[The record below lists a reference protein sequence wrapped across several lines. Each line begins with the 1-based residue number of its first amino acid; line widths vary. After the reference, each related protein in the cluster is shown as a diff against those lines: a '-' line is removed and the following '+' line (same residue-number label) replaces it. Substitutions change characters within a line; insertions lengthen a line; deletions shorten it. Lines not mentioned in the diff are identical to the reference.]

1 MVLPYDEDS
10 GPFPVYRVLLDEH
23 NELSPEAE
31 IHWQEIE
38 ALRPEAEKRHQP
50 VQDADEHRRQVES
63 DLTGEVYRRIHASGV
78 KRSAVCFSGGGI
90 RSATFGLGILQGL
103 AHHGLLHQM
112 DYLST
117 VSGGGYLGSW
127 LSAWIYR
134 ERRPANADADVM
146 TGAEACQ
153 KVETELAAPPCTP
166 LRPEPDP
173 IHHLRT
179 FSRYMSPKLGLLS
192 ADTWTLVAIFLRNL
206 LLNWLV
212 LLPLLAA
219 VLMVPR
225 LSVWVLGLAPRE
237 QSYHRLVLGVS
248 VACGIFAIAYVF
260 ANLPSAKSKF
270 PDRYRGQ
277 WWFLWLCLLP
287 LGVMAIGSTI
297 FWAWTR
303 MHTTPEALPFVG
315 FGLLLNVGGFL
326 VSRIWVRSAPWA
338 FLVSLATG
346 TLGGLLVWLA
356 ARQLFPLVIEVRDV
370 ELYVCFSAP
379 LLLWLFLVA
388 ATLFVGLS
396 SYHMNDGDR
405 EWLARSGAW
414 VLIAIFVRSSVS
426 ALVIFGPQ
434 MLTSGI
440 SLGLPWLFSALGGA
454 SGLVTL
460 VLGRS
465 AKTAAT
471 KKNGEGGASLAD
483 LALKVAAPIFTVI
496 FFSALALA
504 TSWLLGR
511 ISAEPHDPMSVLFLA
526 DSRALLGVTIGLLA
540 ISGFMGLFIDVN
552 GFSLHAAYR
561 DRLIRAYLGASRP
574 HGFRKP
580 DPFTGFDQRDNI
592 LMRDLKGNRPLHV
605 INMALNLVAGKNL
618 AWQDRKA
625 ESFTVTPLYAG
636 SYPLGYRRTLEY
648 GLHRGRRPRAQRDA
662 ISLGTALAI
671 SGAAASPNMGYHS
684 SAVVTFLLAL
694 FNVRLGWWLGNP
706 GDHGDNTYDRPG
718 PRFAARPLFAEAFG
732 LTDDHNPYVYLSD
745 GGHFE
750 NLGLYEMVL
759 RRCHFIVMS
768 DAEDDAD
775 FQFEGLASAIGKIR
789 TDLGI
794 SIVFDKIPMQPRDP
808 SGRSYDLAQGE
819 KPVPYAAIGRI
830 EYTCV
835 DGPGVEDGYL
845 LYFKASLNGTE
856 PVDVFNYA
864 KTHPG
869 FPHEST
875 ADQLYS
881 EAQLESYRALGYH
894 AFASVAQGLA
904 EGSDFQALFNRA
916 QRGPVGRAPRPR
928 AS

>member
-1 MVLPYDEDS
+1 
-10 GPFPVYRVLLDEH
+10 VYRVLLEEH
-23 NELSPEAE
+23 NELSPEAA
-31 IHWQEIE
+31 IPWQEIE
-38 ALRPEAEKRHQP
+38 ALRPAAEERHKAI
-50 VQDADEHRRQVES
+50 QDADDRRRLIES
-63 DLTGEVYRRIHASGV
+63 DLTGEVYRRIHATGV

-103 AHHGLLHQM
+103 AHYGLLSQM

-134 ERRPANADADVM
+134 ERRPADADRDVM
-146 TGAEACQ
+146 TGAEAVR

-173 IHHLRT
+173 IFHLRT

-225 LSVWVLGLAPRE
+225 LSMWILDLAPTE
-237 QSYHRLVLGVS
+237 PVYHWLVLGVS
-248 VACGIFAIAYVF
+248 VLCGIGAIAYVF
-260 ANLPSAKSKF
+260 ANLPSARSRLS
-270 PDRYRGQ
+270 DRYRGQ

-287 LGVMAIGSTI
+287 LGLMAIGSTI

-303 MHTTPEALPFVG
+303 PTAPPGILPFVL
-315 FGLLLNVGGFL
+315 FGIVLNVGGFL
-326 VSRIWVRSAPWA
+326 VSRIWVRSPDLGV
-338 FLVSLATG
+338 FLASLATG
-346 TLGGLLVWLA
+346 TLGGALLRLFAW
-356 ARQLFPLVIEVRDV
+356 QLFPRVVLEREV
-370 ELYVCFSAP
+370 ELYVCFAAP
-379 LLLWLFLVA
+379 LLLWLYLVS
-388 ATLFVGLS
+388 ATLFVGLA

-414 VLIAIFVRSSVS
+414 VLIAIFVRSAVS
-426 ALVIFGPQ
+426 SLVIFGPEV
-434 MLTSGI
+434 LTSGV
-440 SLGLPWLFSALGGA
+440 SLGIPWLFSVLGGA

-465 AKTAAT
+465 AKTAAR
-471 KKNGEGGASLAD
+471 KKDGEGGSSAAD
-483 LALKVAAPIFTVI
+483 LALKVAAPIFVVI

-504 TSWLLGR
+504 TSWLLGWILPVQSR
-511 ISAEPHDPMSVLFLA
+511 NPTSVLFLA
-526 DSRALLGVTIGLLA
+526 DGRTLLGVTAGFLA
-540 ISGFMGLFIDVN
+540 LGGFMGFFIDIN
-552 GFSLHAAYR
+552 LFSLHAAYR

-574 HGFRKP
+574 HGARKP
-580 DPFTGFDQRDNI
+580 DPFTGFDERDNV
-592 LMRDLKGNRPLHV
+592 LMRNLRGNRPLHV
-605 INMALNLVAGKNL
+605 VNIALNLVAGKNL

-625 ESFTVTPLYAG
+625 ESFTVTPLHAG
-636 SYPLGYRRTLEY
+636 SYPLGYRRAADY
-648 GLHRGRRPRAQRDA
+648 GLHRGRGPREKRDA

-706 GDHGDNTYDRPG
+706 GEHGDNTYDKPG
-718 PRFAARPLFAEAFG
+718 PRFAPRPLISEAFG

-750 NLGLYEMVL
+750 NLGIYEMVL
-759 RRCHFIVMS
+759 RRCHFIVVS
-768 DAEDDAD
+768 DAESDAD

-794 SIVFDKIPMQPRDP
+794 SIVFDKILMQPRDP
-808 SGRSYDLAQGE
+808 AGRSYDLAHGD

-835 DGPGVEDGYL
+835 DTGPNVEDGYL

-894 AFASVAQGLA
+894 AFTSVTQRLAQ
-904 EGSDFQALFNRA
+904 GSDFQALFNRV

-928 AS
+928 SS